1 MISFFVP
8 GEPAPQGSKR
18 HIGNGRMI
26 ESSKKVKPWRDR
38 VTAEAKTHVMDEPM
52 DGHLRLIVNFYMPA
66 PAKTRFG
73 SRPAGTPDLDKLVRA
88 IGDALTQSKLIK
100 DDARIVSLIA
110 HKHWALDAPGAEIT
124 IERLP
129 V

>member
-1 MISFFVP
+1 MITFFVS
-8 GEPAPQGSKR
+8 GEPAPQGSKVSY
-18 HIGNGRMI
+18 GKGRMV
-26 ESSKKVKPWRDR
+26 ESSKKLKPWRDR
-38 VTAEAKTHVMDEPM
+38 VTTVAKTQVLDEPL
-52 DGHLRLIVNFYMPA
+52 DGHLRLIVNFYLPA

-88 IGDALTQSKLIK
+88 VGDALTQSKLIK

-110 HKHWALDAPGAEIT
+110 HKHWAVDTPGAEIT

>member
-1 MISFFVP
+1 MIKFFVE
-8 GEPAPQGSKR
+8 GTPAPQGSKVSY
-18 HIGNGRMI
+18 GKGQMV
-26 ESSKKVKPWRDR
+26 ESSKKLKPWRDR
-38 VTAEAKTHVMDEPM
+38 VTVVAKTRVLDEPM
-52 DGHLRLIVNFYMPA
+52 DGHLRLIVNFYLPA
-66 PAKTRFG
+66 PLKSKFG

-88 IGDALTQSKLIK
+88 VGDALTASKLIK

-110 HKHWALDAPGAEIT
+110 HKHWTLDTPGAEIT

>member
-1 MISFFVP
+1 MISFFVS
-8 GEPAPQGSKR
+8 GTPAPQGSKR
-18 HIGNGRMI
+18 HVGNGRMI

-38 VTAEAKTHVMDEPM
+38 VTAVAKTHVMDEPM

-66 PAKTRFG
+66 PARTRFG

-88 IGDALTQSKLIK
+88 VGDALTQSKLIK

-110 HKHWALDAPGAEIT
+110 HKHWALDTPGAEIT

>member
-1 MISFFVP
+1 MITFFVAVD
-8 GEPAPQGSKR
+8 PATQGSKVSY
-18 HIGNGRMI
+18 GKGRMV
-26 ESSKKVKPWRDR
+26 ESSKKLKPWRDR
-38 VTAEAKTHVMDEPM
+38 VTAEAKTRVLDEPL
-52 DGHLRLIVNFYMPA
+52 DGHLRLILNFYMPA

-73 SRPAGTPDLDKLVRA
+73 SRPAGTPDLDKLVCA
-88 IGDALTQSKLIK
+88 VGDALTASKLIK

-110 HKHWALDAPGAEIT
+110 HKHWALDTPGAEIT

>member
-8 GEPAPQGSKR
+8 GVPAPQGSKSYV
-18 HIGNGRMI
+18 GNGRMI

-38 VTAEAKTHVMDEPM
+38 VTAAAKTQVLDEPL

-66 PAKTRFG
+66 PDKSKFG

-88 IGDALTQSKLIK
+88 VGDALTQSKLIK

-110 HKHWALDAPGAEIT
+110 HKHWALDTPGAEIT
-124 IERLP
+124 VERLP
-129 V
+129 

>member
-1 MISFFVP
+1 MISFFVA

-18 HIGNGRMI
+18 HVGNGRMI
-26 ESSKKVKPWRDR
+26 ESSKKLKPWRDR
-38 VTAEAKTHVMDEPM
+38 VTAVAKTRVLDEPL

-66 PAKTRFG
+66 PLKSKFG

-88 IGDALTQSKLIK
+88 VGDALTQSKLIK

-110 HKHWALDAPGAEIT
+110 HKHWALDTPGAEIT

>member
-1 MISFFVP
+1 MISFFVA
-8 GEPAPQGSKR
+8 GDPAPQGSKVSY
-18 HIGNGRMI
+18 GKGRMV
-26 ESSKKVKPWRDR
+26 ESSKKLKPWRER
-38 VTAEAKTHVMDEPM
+38 VTVEAKTHVLDEPL

-88 IGDALTQSKLIK
+88 VGDALTASKIIK

-110 HKHWALDAPGAEIT
+110 HKHWALDTPGAEIT

>member
-1 MISFFVP
+1 MITFFVA
-8 GEPAPQGSKR
+8 GDPAPQGSKVSY
-18 HIGNGRMI
+18 GKGRMV
-26 ESSKKVKPWRDR
+26 ESSKKLKPWRER
-38 VTAEAKTHVMDEPM
+38 VTAVAKTRVLDEPL

-66 PAKTRFG
+66 PLKSKFG

-88 IGDALTQSKLIK
+88 VGDALTASKLIK

-110 HKHWALDAPGAEIT
+110 HKHWALDTPGAEIT

>member
-1 MISFFVP
+1 MISFFVA
-8 GEPAPQGSKR
+8 GVPAPQGSKVSY
-18 HIGNGRMI
+18 GNGRMV
-26 ESSKKVKPWRDR
+26 ESSRKLKPWRDR
-38 VTAEAKTHVMDEPM
+38 VTLAAKGHVLDEPL

-88 IGDALTQSKLIK
+88 VGDALTASKLIK

-110 HKHWALDAPGAEIT
+110 HKHWALDTPGAEIT